1 MTSTIANCVS
11 RQFAAARSRQLPV
24 GLLITSVMCLRNVN
38 GVSAE
43 NKRQREAR
51 ERERQR
57 EARVNEDGR
66 RPSSGL
72 RVAGGVE
79 SRNLLR

>member
-1 MTSTIANCVS
+1 MGS
-11 RQFAAARSRQLPV
+11 P
-24 GLLITSVMCLRNVN
+24 
-38 GVSAE
+38 
-43 NKRQREAR
+43 QRTRDR
-51 ERERQR
+51 EDQEGERQR

-79 SRNLLR
+79 SRKLLR

>member
-1 MTSTIANCVS
+1 MGS
-11 RQFAAARSRQLPV
+11 P
-24 GLLITSVMCLRNVN
+24 
-38 GVSAE
+38 
-43 NKRQREAR
+43 QRTRDREKQ

>member
-1 MTSTIANCVS
+1 MGS
-11 RQFAAARSRQLPV
+11 P
-24 GLLITSVMCLRNVN
+24 
-38 GVSAE
+38 
-43 NKRQREAR
+43 KRTRDREKQVR

>member
-1 MTSTIANCVS
+1 MCKSPVRRSSQSTVPSWTAHYECNVPEKCKWGL
-11 RQFAAARSRQLPV
+11 RREQETERS
-24 GLLITSVMCLRNVN
+24 
-38 GVSAE
+38 
-43 NKRQREAR
+43 KR